1 MRPMLAVPANPPGV
15 PPAGDGWVHEVKWD
29 GVRLLAETRDGA
41 VRLTNRSEIDV
52 TAAYPEIVATVGGLP
67 DGILVD
73 GEVIALD
80 ATGRPTL
87 QAIASRMH
95 VRDPLR
101 TSKLSMSKPVTYMV
115 FDLLRLDGEDLT
127 RRPLVER
134 RRLLEALDIPGVTLP
149 HLGRGV
155 WQVSE
160 LHDDGLALAHA
171 TRAAELEGVM
181 SKRRNSPYVPGAR
194 SEAWVKVPNRTELV
208 AVIGGWVPETE
219 SPSRLGSV
227 WVGHAADEA
236 TFEVNPV
243 LYTLGRVGSGLSHA
257 SRDDLLKVL
266 REIERPTCPFDPPP
280 TGPEVRRTKWV
291 EPILCA
297 QVRYLTITENGT
309 LRQPVLR
316 ALRPDVSPVEAA
328 TAELWEVEG

>member
-1 MRPMLAVPANPPGV
+1 M
-15 PPAGDGWVHEVKWD
+15 HEVKWD

-149 HLGRGV
+149 HLSLIHI
-155 WQVSE
+155 SE
-160 LHDDGLALAHA
+160 P
-171 TRAAELEGVM
+171 TR
-181 SKRRNSPYVPGAR
+181 PY
-194 SEAWVKVPNRTELV
+194 
-208 AVIGGWVPETE
+208 
-219 SPSRLGSV
+219 
-227 WVGHAADEA
+227 
-236 TFEVNPV
+236 
-243 LYTLGRVGSGLSHA
+243 
-257 SRDDLLKVL
+257 
-266 REIERPTCPFDPPP
+266 
-280 TGPEVRRTKWV
+280 
-291 EPILCA
+291 
-297 QVRYLTITENGT
+297 
-309 LRQPVLR
+309 
-316 ALRPDVSPVEAA
+316 
-328 TAELWEVEG
+328 